1 MAGLNSSYAM
11 AKHLVAAFNLLLP
24 AQCLKRRIMITKHQE
39 LVMPDVVNIHA
50 TIVKQFAL

>member
-1 MAGLNSSYAM
+1 M
-11 AKHLVAAFNLLLP
+11 AKHLVAAFHLLLP
-24 AQCLKRRIMITKHQE
+24 AQCLKSRVMITKHKG